1 MRRGGKYASII
12 YQSSQRAMELVT
24 NLLEWSRS
32 KVGRMQF
39 TPEMMDVAT
48 LIKSVVQLLKDSAQ
62 QKSIALYAEAPETAT
77 VYADKTMMGAVLR
90 NLVSN
95 AIKFTHPSGEIVV
108 SVQQEQDQLIEMV
121 ADNVIGIKKEA
132 MAKLFT
138 IEESYSTPGTQDEKG
153 TGLGLILCKEFIEK
167 HDGKISVE
175 SEPGKGSKFYFNIPK
190 NLKRRLIHSN
200 STSKK
205 NTFLE

>member
-24 NLLEWSRS
+24 NFLEWSRS

-138 IEESYSTPGTQDEKG
+138 IEESYSTPGTQDENG